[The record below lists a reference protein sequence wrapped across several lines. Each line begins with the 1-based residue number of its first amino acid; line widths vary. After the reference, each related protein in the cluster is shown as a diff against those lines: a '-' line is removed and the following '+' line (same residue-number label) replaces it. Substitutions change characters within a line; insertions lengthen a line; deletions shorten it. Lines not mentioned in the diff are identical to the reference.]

1 MMKKLIATLL
11 LVVTLMGT
19 LPMAQAEVERS
30 PFLDA
35 AFRCLEKDNIFQRR
49 YNEITGAQVESIFDL
64 GIPYYF
70 GGKYMERITSRLPE
84 FSKYKCWETTKFYRK
99 DKFYIDGFDC
109 SGYTQ
114 WIYSEVGMPAHDSLS
129 NMILKWDYQRA
140 GNHLYN
146 HREGFEMPPYDELKD
161 HLIVGDLLVAKHGAR
176 HIMMY
181 IGTLRDYNFTAEEVP
196 ELADYLDY
204 PLVIHCG
211 PSPVYGARFQEYLDS
226 KADDSYYANVGTT
239 NGGVE
244 VSIIGIPMEDAPIQE
259 HVQITDYSYFM
270 IDDGNYALTIW
281 DLINATS
288 FCWFRMNP

>member
-11 LVVTLMGT
+11 LVVTLMGM

-181 IGTLRDYNFTAEEVP
+181 IGTLRDYNFTAEDMKNIVIAYEPVWAIGTGLVATKEQAEEVCQHIRTVVRKLFGSKNARATTILYGGSMNDKNAYELLAQPDIDGGLIGGASLVP
-196 ELADYLDY
+196 EKF
-204 PLVIHCG
+204 V
-211 PSPVYGARFQEYLDS
+211 
-226 KADDSYYANVGTT
+226 K
-239 NGGVE
+239 
-244 VSIIGIPMEDAPIQE
+244 IIEDANQPI
-259 HVQITDYSYFM
+259 I
-270 IDDGNYALTIW
+270 
-281 DLINATS
+281 
-288 FCWFRMNP
+288 